1 MKVRDFHIKH
11 SSTQLGLSTGFV
23 DGTTKTS
30 DITFKN
36 FSDVENKKVFCTAK
50 QPKPIDSQE
59 IFNIARKK
67 LCLPDVGFIYEV
79 KIQAKTVVEFIVQLL
94 DAREIKKLGLHL
106 KKIYDSSYM
115 VGSINYQNLVKKKGN
130 L

>member
-1 MKVRDFHIKH
+1 MEAQGV
-11 SSTQLGLSTGFV
+11 
-23 DGTTKTS
+23 
-30 DITFKN
+30 
-36 FSDVENKKVFCTAK
+36 CTPPGA
-50 QPKPIDSQE
+50 
-59 IFNIARKK
+59 
-67 LCLPDVGFIYEV
+67 GFIYEV

-94 DAREIKKLGLHL
+94 GAREIKKLGLHL